1 MRINPNDNAVEKV
14 KRSQIDPSKIITDD
28 DWAISLV
35 RQPDTAWNLL
45 NHLESPEFLVLEGK
59 KGDKSIIYFADFVED
74 DNPRM
79 DEPGAL
85 SSRTKGGEIRKW
97 QKSAKEAVDSPDEL
111 LYSCTVAM
119 MKIDKGSCLL
129 YSTWSISEHRAQ
141 KLITNLEE
149 KKKNPA
155 PFDTLGDSHNR
166 SFAFA
171 KKILHDLNDENIQ
184 VPGDRSEEWIVSA
197 SSRHRVDR
205 DKPRWGA
212 SEYLFI
218 AALSF
223 SGGFLLSREDEKI
236 ETISYN
242 L

>member
-1 MRINPNDNAVEKV
+1 
-14 KRSQIDPSKIITDD
+14 
-28 DWAISLV
+28 
-35 RQPDTAWNLL
+35 
-45 NHLESPEFLVLEGK
+45 
-59 KGDKSIIYFADFVED
+59 
-74 DNPRM
+74 
-79 DEPGAL
+79 
-85 SSRTKGGEIRKW
+85 
-97 QKSAKEAVDSPDEL
+97 
-111 LYSCTVAM
+111 M

-129 YSTWSISEHRAQ
+129 YSTWSISEQTAQ

-149 KKKNPA
+149 KRKNPP
-155 PFDTLGDSHNR
+155 PFDTLEDSHNR

-171 KKILHDLNDENIQ
+171 RKILHELNDENIQ
-184 VPGDRSEEWIVSA
+184 VPGDRSEEWILSA
-197 SSRHRVDR
+197 SSRHLV
-205 DKPRWGA
+205 DKPRWKA